1 VDCGQPFGC
10 VLAYCLLLDSLGK
23 TKTFL
28 IVCYPLF
35 LSSQML
41 GNLARPS
48 YQESTQGIWP
58 WSYDTCGASQEA
70 VDANKVQKL
79 SNCQYGKGRGS
90 PEIDIIEAQPGDFVL
105 YYDNVAQVNGTAK
118 PMSVGR
124 PMISSSLQVSPGVA
138 NDLRPMSPALPVKGE
153 WYPDFYPMVN
163 IFILLPSFSRCR
175 RLSRGS

>member
-1 VDCGQPFGC
+1 
-10 VLAYCLLLDSLGK
+10 
-23 TKTFL
+23 
-28 IVCYPLF
+28 
-35 LSSQML
+35 ML

-70 VDANKVQKL
+70 QNANFVQKI
-79 SNCQYGKGRGS
+79 SNCQYDKGRGS

-138 NDLRPMSPALPVKGE
+138 NDLRPQSPTLPGMGQ
-153 WYPDFYPMVN
+153 WYPEFYPMVN
-163 IFILLPSFSRCR
+163 NIQLGHFLLFSYLVTYTHSFVWSSYFSFQTGRTSLR
-175 RLSRGS
+175 